1 MCAEQRA
8 GGGAGPAAGKGA
20 RTGVARD
27 AQSTQSPRA
36 AGWSAPGSHWAGTGS
51 KRMVPTSIL
60 SCKRILRLDPL
71 LQEDLAPRS
80 SLARGSCA
88 SILSCKRIL
97 RLQRKRTQEVLAE
110 SPRRRAGA
118 GWIRAAA
125 FQQRSSR
132 STTTAPA
139 TQTARGTR
147 RRRAA
152 PRAPRAAAWRPVMHR
167 RGVPG
172 AMLTR
177 ARRTR
182 RVRLVRGEGRGVST

>member
-88 SILSCKRIL
+88 CSARGPKRF
-97 RLQRKRTQEVLAE
+97 LQSHLGAARVQAGYA
-110 SPRRRAGA
+110 PR
-118 GWIRAAA
+118 
-125 FQQRSSR
+125 RSSR
-132 STTTAPA
+132 GAHA
-139 TQTARGTR
+139 R
-147 RRRAA
+147 RRQLLRLRRLAGPGA
-152 PRAPRAAAWRPVMHR
+152 GARPRAAAWRPVMHR

>member
-1 MCAEQRA
+1 MRGLQPAKVRGPASRVTPSQRSPREQR
-8 GGGAGPAAGKGA
+8 GGLRPV
-20 RTGVARD
+20 RTGQARG
-27 AQSTQSPRA
+27 PRE
-36 AGWSAPGSHWAGTGS
+36 WSQPRS
-51 KRMVPTSIL
+51 SIL

-88 SILSCKRIL
+88 CSARGPKRF
-97 RLQRKRTQEVLAE
+97 LQSHLGAARVQAGYA
-110 SPRRRAGA
+110 PR
-118 GWIRAAA
+118 
-125 FQQRSSR
+125 RSSR
-132 STTTAPA
+132 GAHA
-139 TQTARGTR
+139 R
-147 RRRAA
+147 RRHLLRLRRLAGPGA
-152 PRAPRAAAWRPVMHR
+152 GARPRAAAWRPVMHR